1 MPSQA
6 AASIA
11 SMSNEIAHSI
21 HCADL
26 FPVPFL
32 IDNFGES
39 ARDLNR
45 SLISDID
52 QEMEAQPISATRS
65 FVSSWQSHSGL
76 EQKYES
82 FSKLQRLIEV
92 STQTYLHHI
101 KYSDASATGCIGL
114 WANYIAGKGGHS
126 GYHIHGSGRVIA
138 TGVYYPASLIESG
151 KSREEDLDN
160 FDPARIFSQT
170 GVGGELI
177 VYDPSYAMKRQ
188 VIKPQDSHYYDG
200 LKQISPRESLLIVF
214 PQYLPHSVD
223 PLLQDDIE
231 RYSISYTVEKV

>member
-1 MPSQA
+1 
-6 AASIA
+6 
-11 SMSNEIAHSI
+11 MSKEITHGI
-21 HCADL
+21 QFADL

-45 SLISDID
+45 ALISDID
-52 QEMEAQPISATRS
+52 RAMEAQPVPATRS
-65 FVSSWQSHSGL
+65 FVSAWQSQSGL

-82 FSKLQRLIEV
+82 FSKLQRLIDL
-92 STQTYLHHI
+92 SAQTYLRHI
-101 KYSDASATGCIGL
+101 KYSDASAARCAGL

-138 TGVYYPASLIESG
+138 TGVYYPASLIENG
-151 KSREEDLDN
+151 KSREEDLDD
-160 FDPARIFSQT
+160 FDPARIFAET

-177 VYDPSYAMKRQ
+177 VYDPSYAIKRQ
-188 VIKPQDSHYYDG
+188 IIKPQGSHYYDG
-200 LKQISPRESLLIVF
+200 LKEISPRESLLVVF

-223 PLLQDDIE
+223 PLLQDGIE
-231 RYSISYTVEKV
+231 RYSISYTVEHA